1 MTTSTNTATTTTATA
16 TLTNFRN
23 LALTGS
29 NALKAGLVDY
39 KALDAASRTSVV
51 DYLLG
56 DRSTVAMGK
65 KLYLYSQ
72 HEQALAGLDD
82 NALVSV
88 LNALSTLDDKGF
100 NVTLTKK

>member
-1 MTTSTNTATTTTATA
+1 MTTPNT
-16 TLTNFRN
+16 TLVNFRN

-29 NALKAGLVDY
+29 NALKAGLLDY

-56 DRSTVAMGK
+56 DRSTAGMGK
-65 KLYLYSQ
+65 KLALFSA

-82 NALVSV
+82 NALVST
-88 LNALSTLDDKGF
+88 LNALSTLEDKGF